1 MEQVLS
7 LAIFFLF
14 FFVGMILGWSKL
26 LPKQWYH
33 FVNRGITVVL
43 YMLLFSM
50 GVKTALIQGIEEQL
64 VKVGITAFLYALT
77 GVGFSAGGII
87 LISVLRRRKRVA
99 AEDRSSHSIKT
110 LLKEPCMMIGTVLFG
125 FMIQRLTGWFSWVES
140 WTLLSQDITTLILF
154 AMLFLV
160 GLGLVMGGI
169 SLVSSVKD
177 IEVVLLPFL
186 TVFFTL
192 TSGFLLSLVLPQST
206 REGLAV
212 SGGLGWYSFSGVYL
226 TEVGNPILGSIAF
239 LANLFR
245 EFLSVLAIPLLGSLG
260 FPYAAIS
267 TAGATSM
274 DVTLPIV
281 EHSCGDT
288 YTPVSIYH
296 GLVLT
301 ILIPLLVPLLY
312 GV

>member
-1 MEQVLS
+1 MERFLS
-7 LAIFFLF
+7 LAIFFF
-14 FFVGMILGWSKL
+14 FFFMGMILGWSRL
-26 LPKQWYH
+26 LPKKWYS

-43 YMLLFSM
+43 YLLLFFM

-64 VKVGITAFLYALT
+64 IKVGVTAFLYALG
-77 GVGFSAGGII
+77 GVAFSAGGVI
-87 LISVLRRRKRVA
+87 LISVLRKKKRA
-99 AEDRSSHSIKT
+99 ASEGRTSHSLKS
-110 LLKEPCMMIGTVLFG
+110 LLKEPCIMIGTVLFG
-125 FMIQRLTGWFSWVES
+125 FMVQRFTAWFTWVDS
-140 WTLLSQDITTLILF
+140 WTLFNQDVSTLILF
-154 AMLFLV
+154 TMLFLV
-160 GLGLVMGGI
+160 GLGLVMGGV

-177 IEVVLLPFL
+177 VEVVLLPLL
-186 TVFFTL
+186 TVIFTL
-192 TSGFLLSLVLPQST
+192 ASGFLLSLVFPQST

-226 TEVGNPILGSIAF
+226 TEAGDPILGSIAF
-239 LANLFR
+239 LSNLFR
-245 EFLSVLAIPLLGSLG
+245 EFLAVLAIPLLGALG

-288 YTPVSIYH
+288 HTPASMYH

-301 ILIPLLVPLLY
+301 ILVPLLVPLLY

>member
-1 MEQVLS
+1 MEQFLS
-7 LAIFFLF
+7 LAIFFVF
-14 FFVGMILGWSKL
+14 FFAGMILGWSRL
-26 LPKQWYH
+26 LPKKWYPL
-33 FVNRGITVVL
+33 VNRGITVVL
-43 YMLLFSM
+43 YLLLFSM
-50 GVKTALIQGIEEQL
+50 GVKTALIQGIEEQF
-64 VKVGITAFLYALT
+64 VEVGITAFLYALS
-77 GVGFSAGGII
+77 GVLFSAGGVI
-87 LISVLRRRKRVA
+87 LISVLRKKKRVS
-99 AEDRSSHSIKT
+99 AERRGSHKIKD
-110 LLKEPCMMIGTVLFG
+110 LLKEPCIMIGTVILG
-125 FMIQRLTGWFSWVES
+125 FIIQRLTGLFSWVDS
-140 WTLLSQDITTLILF
+140 WKLFGQDISTLILF

-169 SLVSSVKD
+169 SLISSVKD
-177 IEVVLLPFL
+177 VEVVLLPFL
-186 TVFFTL
+186 TVALTL
-192 TSGFLLSLVLPQST
+192 TGGFLLSLILPQST

-239 LANLFR
+239 LSNLFR
-245 EFLSVLAIPLLGSLG
+245 EFLAVLAIPLLGNLG

-281 EHSCGDT
+281 EHSCGDA
-288 YTPVSIYH
+288 YTPVSMYH

-312 GV
+312 GM